1 MSEPDDSLD
10 NLAFDPSVLV
20 GVWANSTHVHRG
32 RDELTIDFIR
42 HVPNRTRPV
51 LVARVLVAHVVAVE
65 LRDQLD
71 DAWRSYYESSM
82 PKEPGDG

>member
-1 MSEPDDSLD
+1 MNEPDEPLD
-10 NLAFDPSVLV
+10 DLAFDPVVLI
-20 GVWANSTHVHRG
+20 GVWANSTQVHRG

-42 HVPNRTRPV
+42 RVPNRARPI
-51 LVARVLVAHVVAVE
+51 LVARALVAHVVAVE

-71 DAWRSYYESSM
+71 DAWRVYYESSM